1 MKIFECFFF
10 RSMNEEEK
18 EEEKLRERREE
29 EFEVLKSIF
38 SNDLRDMR

>member
-18 EEEKLRERREE
+18 EEEELRERREE